1 MVSKEKKEGMTLMTS
16 DNFDQAL
23 IAKVWKK
30 PQQDNK
36 MK

>member
-1 MVSKEKKEGMTLMTS
+1 MVRKEKKEGMTLIIS